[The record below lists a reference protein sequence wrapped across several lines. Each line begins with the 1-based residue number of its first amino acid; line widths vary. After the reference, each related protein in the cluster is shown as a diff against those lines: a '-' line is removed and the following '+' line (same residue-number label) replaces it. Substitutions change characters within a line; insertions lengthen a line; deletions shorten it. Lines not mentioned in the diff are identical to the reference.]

1 MKITFPHIGDAH
13 LIGRIFFSEIGIN
26 IVTPRA
32 NTVKGLEK
40 GSEISPDEICLPFK
54 LMIANL
60 IDAYH
65 LGADTVVMPATLG
78 PCRLGEYG
86 ELLKSILD
94 CKGYRF
100 QWILIDSPGAIGK
113 KEFLSRLAYL
123 VSESDKSMPVILWAL
138 ACTYQIIKELENLDE
153 KAHILAG
160 HEKQRGEC
168 KKVLAS
174 CRRDLAKVTGVREA
188 LKNIRYHK
196 SRLDGI
202 EYDFKKRPI
211 RLLLTGE
218 IFSMIEPF
226 ANHRIE
232 ELLMDMGVSF
242 KKRVT
247 LGWWI
252 RLTLFHPI
260 LPWKPLK
267 SKNKYLPYS
276 IGGYAKETVEEGVL
290 CSKKGYD
297 GVIQLFPVG
306 CMPEIVSKAVF
317 SKMMKEKEL
326 SILTVIYD
334 EMGGEAGYITRIEA
348 FTDMLARRKRFEQN
362 QERITFLK
370 RIRGKVHVLS
380 GH

>member
-13 LIGRIFFSEIGIN
+13 LIGRIFFSEIGID
-26 IVTPRA
+26 IITPSA
-32 NTVKGLEK
+32 NSVKGLEK

-60 IDAYH
+60 MDAH
-65 LGADTVVMPATLG
+65 HRGADTVVMPATIG

-94 CKGYRF
+94 SKGYHF
-100 QWILIDSPGAIGK
+100 EWILLDSPSAIGK
-113 KEFLSRLAYL
+113 RELLSRMTHV
-123 VSESDKSMPVILWAL
+123 VSDSNKPMPVILWAL
-138 ACTYQIIKELENLDE
+138 ARTYQIIKELESLDE
-153 KAHILAG
+153 QAHLLAG
-160 HEKQRGEC
+160 YELQSGES

-174 CRRDLAKVTGVREA
+174 CRRELSKVKGVRKA
-188 LKNIRYHK
+188 LKIIRCHQRQLEEIK
-196 SRLDGI
+196 FDS
-202 EYDFKKRPI
+202 KKRPI

-252 RLTLFHPI
+252 RLTLLHPI
-260 LPWKPLK
+260 GPWEHLK

-276 IGGYAKETVEEGVL
+276 IGGYAKETVEEGML
-290 CSKKGYD
+290 CLKKGYD

-317 SKMMKEKEL
+317 SKMIKEQEV

-348 FTDMLARRKRFEQN
+348 FTDMLARRKKLGKSSG
-362 QERITFLK
+362 ITAK
-370 RIRGKVHVLS
+370 RGKAHVLS